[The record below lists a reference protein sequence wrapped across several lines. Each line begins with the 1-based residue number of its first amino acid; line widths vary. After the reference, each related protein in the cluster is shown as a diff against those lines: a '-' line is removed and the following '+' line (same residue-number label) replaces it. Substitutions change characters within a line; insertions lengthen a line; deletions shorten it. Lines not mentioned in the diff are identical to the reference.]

1 MTKLI
6 PNALGRDVPADYRP
20 FKGPEIDYVPKF
32 LPEVFRG
39 TKCESKVRPSI
50 RAAIERTG
58 LKDGDTVSFHHG
70 LRNGDKVL
78 ELVMRE
84 LVDMGFRDLA
94 IAPTSLFPCQ
104 IPVIMEAVEKGTV
117 TQIKGGSV
125 RGDLGNLIARGGM
138 TRIFE
143 TRSHSGRAAD
153 IETGQLSID
162 VAFCAASSS
171 DRFGNCTGWRGNP
184 NSMFGYMS
192 FMVPDSK
199 FSRKGFVVV
208 TDRLIPEVSSFLSI
222 GMQQVTD
229 VVEVDSIGDNHGL
242 DSGETSTSGIS
253 HERKVVLS
261 NIVAVVKALDIKG
274 RRPCLQLGS
283 GAGLAAID
291 HLARE
296 GIQIDMMIGGVTE
309 DLIAAVNAG
318 LVAQLYNGQC
328 FDRVAAITMRSLWHA
343 TTPMDM
349 FHYGSPYRSPVTGL
363 LDVALLGAIEVDR
376 NFDVNVS
383 TFSTGIP
390 SKAIGGH
397 TEVARGADVT
407 IVQAP
412 LSRKGWPILRE
423 AVTTIS
429 TPGRYF
435 VDFVMT
441 NHGLIVNDRPM
452 NPKAARNIELKNR
465 MEKMGVAFISM
476 EEAVEKAKKLAS
488 EFPKPIYPEFGDK
501 IVGVVKYL
509 DGTALDSIREVKNL
523 DKILAEKA
531 K

>member
-1 MTKLI
+1 MTKCI
-6 PNALGRDVPADYRP
+6 PNALGRDVPAEYRP

-39 TKCESKVRPSI
+39 TKCESKVRASL

-84 LVDMGFRDLA
+84 LIEMRFKGLA
-94 IAPTSLFPCQ
+94 VAPTSLFPCQ
-104 IPVIMEAVEKGTV
+104 IPVIMEAIEKGV
-117 TQIKGGSV
+117 VSQIKGGSV
-125 RGDLGNLIARGGM
+125 RGDLGNLVAKGGM
-138 TRIFE
+138 PKIFE

-153 IETGQLSID
+153 IETGQLVVD
-162 VAFCAASSS
+162 VAFCGASCS
-171 DRFGNCTGWRGNP
+171 DRFGNCSGWRGNP

-192 FMVPDSK
+192 FMVPDSR
-199 FSRKGFVVV
+199 FSRKAFVVV
-208 TDRLIPEVSSFLSI
+208 TDRLIPEVSPFLSI

-229 VVEVDSIGDNHGL
+229 VVEVESIGDNHGL

-253 HERKVVLS
+253 HERRITLS
-261 NIVAVVKALDIKG
+261 NIVAVVKSLDVKG

-291 HLARE
+291 HLASE
-296 GIQIDMMIGGVTE
+296 GILIDMMIGGITE
-309 DLIAAVNAG
+309 DLIAAVNSG

-349 FHYGSPYRSPVTGL
+349 IQYGSPYRAPVTGL

-441 NHGLIVNDRPM
+441 NHGMIVNDKPT
-452 NPKAARNIELKNR
+452 NPKAVRNLELKEK
-465 MEKMGVAFISM
+465 MSKMGVTFISM
-476 EEAVEKAKKLAS
+476 DDAVEKAKSLAS

-509 DGTALDSIREVKNL
+509 DGTAIDSIREVTNL
-523 DKILAEKA
+523 DAILAEKA